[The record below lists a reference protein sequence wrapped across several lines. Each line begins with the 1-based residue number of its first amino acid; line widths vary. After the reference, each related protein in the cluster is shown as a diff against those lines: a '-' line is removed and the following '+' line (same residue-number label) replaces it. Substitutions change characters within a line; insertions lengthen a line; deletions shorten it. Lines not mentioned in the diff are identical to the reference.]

1 MNLEQ
6 LITLAGNYIRQLNK
20 PVQASNEFTLHR
32 FHVNYNVF
40 FISQLYLSKNS
51 NSSECTSLKN
61 SYRYFSQI
69 ETKRKNNRIAADKT
83 VMNEKQSRVGIA
95 EMLTLYKRKFHLK
108 EWKKEWSL
116 HSCLVTEVW
125 MTWCK
130 KFARTFQMRKY
141 TFWYLPEKF
150 WYLSGEYF
158 KGEIKFESISFG
170 SAWWSDSEICK
181 KMKITAKTHK
191 NVLM

>member
-95 EMLTLYKRKFHLK
+95 EMLTQIPLKR
-108 EWKKEWSL
+108 
-116 HSCLVTEVW
+116 V
-125 MTWCK
+125 
-130 KFARTFQMRKY
+130 
-141 TFWYLPEKF
+141 EKRM
-150 WYLSGEYF
+150 
-158 KGEIKFESISFG
+158 K
-170 SAWWSDSEICK
+170 SAFLLGYRGVDD
-181 KMKITAKTHK
+181 M
-191 NVLM
+191 V